1 MTFEIRERVTSEGEA
16 LVPLDEDQALAVI
29 RRLRELEVEAV
40 CVCFLWSI
48 VNPEHE
54 QRIGELLEAELP
66 GVAYTLSHR
75 LNPIVRE
82 YRRASS
88 TAIDASLK
96 PLMQRHLR
104 EMGDDLRQA
113 GFSGELLVVTSFGGV
128 LSIDD
133 VVARPVYSVNSGPSM
148 APVAGKAVRR

>member
-96 PLMQRHLR
+96 PLMQRHLS
-104 EMGDDLRQA
+104 EMGDDLRA
-113 GFSGELLVVTSFGGV
+113 GGILRRAPGRHVVRRRPLDRRRGGATRLLGQLRALDGSGRGQ
-128 LSIDD
+128 
-133 VVARPVYSVNSGPSM
+133 
-148 APVAGKAVRR
+148 AVRR